1 MQNWIFT
8 LVINT
13 LVTTLL
19 IMILSGLTLI
29 LKSKLAPGVRYFLW
43 VAILFSLLV
52 PVRPIF
58 GQGVVKISSP
68 SFEGGGGAGSSSPV
82 LESPSTY
89 GFWASINN
97 FPWTQLILAIWLV
110 IAILFFVRQL
120 YAYWNLKQMIKRWGR
135 PITDSSYLRALKETR
150 QLLACKEEVQLIH
163 YPLVKSPMMT
173 GFLHPILLLPELD
186 YEEEELQLIF
196 EHELTHL
203 KHKDLYANLLSV
215 IVTSLYWFNPAV
227 HFAARE
233 MQEAAELYCDF
244 SVLKRHG
251 EEYRFYYVET
261 ILTMI
266 DRGRKRPSL
275 LTTCFYSNKMNL
287 KRRIQSIMDN
297 TSPGKIVSTLLL
309 LGTGLS
315 LVFSGSIFVYAS
327 QTPIVWE
334 LQAKDP
340 QHKALLLVL
349 KMLGIL
355 ESEIREVVVS
365 EVGKYYQVDF
375 MYKGDKYT
383 ALVQKSDLVVL
394 KIEHLSATSSKR
406 TILYDK
412 ATASR
417 LGETKSNR
425 ELTTSEREGTTV
437 ERENTTP
444 TTTVVEAGQT
454 PSSDTPAGS
463 DSTQTPVAPESD
475 SSAVPAPSPSP
486 APAPSS
492 APGADD
498 FDDDLA
504 ADDD

>member
-8 LVINT
+8 LVINS

-43 VAILFSLLV
+43 VAILFSLLI

-68 SFEGGGGAGSSSPV
+68 SFEGGGGAGSSSSV

-309 LGTGLS
+309 L
-315 LVFSGSIFVYAS
+315 
-327 QTPIVWE
+327 
-334 LQAKDP
+334 
-340 QHKALLLVL
+340 
-349 KMLGIL
+349 
-355 ESEIREVVVS
+355 
-365 EVGKYYQVDF
+365 
-375 MYKGDKYT
+375 
-383 ALVQKSDLVVL
+383 
-394 KIEHLSATSSKR
+394 
-406 TILYDK
+406 
-412 ATASR
+412 
-417 LGETKSNR
+417 
-425 ELTTSEREGTTV
+425 
-437 ERENTTP
+437 
-444 TTTVVEAGQT
+444 EAGQKLK
-454 PSSDTPAGS
+454 
-463 DSTQTPVAPESD
+463 
-475 SSAVPAPSPSP
+475 
-486 APAPSS
+486 
-492 APGADD
+492 
-498 FDDDLA
+498 F
-504 ADDD
+504 